1 MEAPRGSVRVLQQ
14 DINGVSQVSKE
25 NGVVQVS
32 DEQRNQLN
40 DGSRVEASFPS
51 TTSASLTESPV
62 DISTDYAGAESSANP
77 AAESIPE
84 KGEVA
89 SVLSV
94 DDTTDS
100 AAPRKTQSVEHISWM
115 ERRIGTLEEE
125 LRSLRTETL

>member
-14 DINGVSQVSKE
+14 DINGISQTSKE
-25 NGVVQVS
+25 NGGFQVS
-32 DEQRNQLN
+32 EEQRSQIN
-40 DGSRVEASFPS
+40 DGSSVECSCVW
-51 TTSASLTESPV
+51 TGEIM
-62 DISTDYAGAESSANP
+62 DISTDYVGGEGVSNI

-100 AAPRKTQSVEHISWM
+100 TAPRKTQSVEHISWM